1 MKHFILNSLLLIFI
15 SSGIFAQSDLVV
27 YSNDGVKFTLEV
39 NGIQQNAEASTNVK
53 VEGLTQE
60 FISLR
65 LLFADGNIP
74 PLKKSFTLVNNKET
88 SAQLILNKKGQ
99 YKLRYMGENAIKKT
113 AAPSQTVISY
123 GEEPV
128 AVSSESSITSSE
140 ISPVDAETTT
150 TSTTVTTTATNSST
164 PVDGETVNM
173 NVNIGGQSIGISTS
187 VSGMETSSNS
197 TVTETTTVTTSSS
210 SSVSSTSSAPAT
222 MSSAETISSG
232 GCDAPMPSGEFNSA
246 LGSMDTK
253 SFEDSKMT
261 LAKQFTKANCLSAE
275 QVKRVMQKFTY
286 EESKLDYA
294 KFAYEFCLNQNSY
307 YKVNDAFEFELTIDE
322 LNEFLEEQ

>member
-173 NVNIGGQSIGISTS
+173 NVNI
-187 VSGMETSSNS
+187 
-197 TVTETTTVTTSSS
+197 
-210 SSVSSTSSAPAT
+210 
-222 MSSAETISSG
+222 
-232 GCDAPMPSGEFNSA
+232 
-246 LGSMDTK
+246 
-253 SFEDSKMT
+253 EDSN
-261 LAKQFTKANCLSAE
+261 LVL
-275 QVKRVMQKFTY
+275 
-286 EESKLDYA
+286 
-294 KFAYEFCLNQNSY
+294 
-307 YKVNDAFEFELTIDE
+307 
-322 LNEFLEEQ
+322 